1 MTPLGHFD
9 QKRLLTNNLNMSA
22 TTHSQWGRPID
33 VYISDCGASP
43 NEQYH
48 NSLPFNHEI
57 EALQAVQSITEVAGS
72 QGDKVWKIVD
82 TRTLESAHNL
92 ALDTETIRHLANPQL
107 ITSCI
112 QLMKSIKPLGT
123 VSPFSYENGYL
134 SFRILVNAI
143 NVCLLQRWDRLDIAL
158 RVGKRLDSNFKAADF
173 VSDMVDATVGEKLGS
188 LAFGGDCDSVLGW
201 KPARDRNR
209 FSPLLLQS
217 EASTLLELLW
227 KDRKH
232 FLRVM
237 RDASLPGLSGLIFVA
252 FRLVSQMGH
261 NNSQFIEET
270 PQAKLYELILRY
282 LLVAPQTQGST
293 LKLFLKQNII
303 AGPIWKNQPA
313 FVDPLD
319 SRMILESFT
328 RYYSKPTEWHSVER
342 PLVLFVFV
350 RASIDPQ
357 SQDLLPEVIRSA
369 IDYTW
374 TMILEGHANNDLLTF
389 IQCKIDTLYL
399 LIKPTYY
406 SNTWK
411 PSTRS
416 QILDV
421 IRKQEF
427 LDLVARFILL
437 LKPAATTHA
446 PEAGSQ
452 LKLISQHTI

>member
-1 MTPLGHFD
+1 
-9 QKRLLTNNLNMSA
+9 MSA
-22 TTHSQWGRPID
+22 ATHPQWGRLID
-33 VYISDCGASP
+33 AYIGDCGTSP
-43 NEQYH
+43 NDQYH
-48 NSLPFNHEI
+48 NSLPLDYEI
-57 EALQAVQSITEVAGS
+57 EALQAVQSITKVVGS
-72 QGDKVWKIVD
+72 QGDKAWGIVD

-123 VSPFSYENGYL
+123 ISPFSYENGYL

-158 RVGKRLDSNFKAADF
+158 GVGKCLDSNFKAADF
-173 VSDMVDATVGEKLGS
+173 VSDMVDATVEEKLES
-188 LAFGGDCDSVLGW
+188 LAIGSDCDLALGW
-201 KPARDRNR
+201 KPAQDRNH

-217 EASTLLELLW
+217 EASALLEVLW
-227 KDRKH
+227 GDRKH
-232 FLRVM
+232 FLRLM

-252 FRLVSQMGH
+252 FQLVSQMGH
-261 NNSQFIEET
+261 TNSEVIEET
-270 PQAKLYELILRY
+270 PQGKLYELILRY
-282 LLVAPQTQGST
+282 LLVVPRTQRST

-303 AGPIWKNQPA
+303 AAPIWKSQPA

-319 SRMILESFT
+319 ARMILESFA
-328 RYYSKPTEWHSVER
+328 RYYSKPTEWHSVEG
-342 PLVLFVFV
+342 PMVLFALV

-369 IDYTW
+369 IDYAW
-374 TMILEGHANNDLLTF
+374 TMILGDHAKNVILTF
-389 IQCKIDTLYL
+389 IQRKIDILYL
-399 LIKPTYY
+399 LIKPNYY
-406 SNTWK
+406 SGIWE

-427 LDLVARFILL
+427 LDLVARFITL
-437 LKPAATTHA
+437 LKPAATTNA
-446 PEAGSQ
+446 SEVGS
-452 LKLISQHTI
+452 